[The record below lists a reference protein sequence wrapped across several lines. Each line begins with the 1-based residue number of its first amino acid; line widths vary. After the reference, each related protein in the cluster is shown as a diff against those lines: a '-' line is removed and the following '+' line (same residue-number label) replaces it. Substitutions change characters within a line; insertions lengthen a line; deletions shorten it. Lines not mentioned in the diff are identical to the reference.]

1 MIATSPTYCPDCGGE
16 LGTVEFEDRDRD
28 YCSSCDQVWWRQSV
42 PTTSVTVRDDDS
54 VLLIQRSAGR
64 DAGRWDLPAGHPEYD
79 EPAREAA
86 ARELRE
92 ETGLVADPED
102 LTLVGTVLS
111 EGPQANYRSINYRID
126 RAAVDGEVT
135 AGSDAADARFV
146 RVEAVRAGDVDVRKL
161 GRLRLRDAGILDE

>member
-1 MIATSPTYCPDCGGE
+1 MIATAPTYCPDCGSE
-16 LGTVEFEDRDRD
+16 LGTTEFEDRARD
-28 YCSSCDQVWWRQSV
+28 YCSSCDRILWRQSV
-42 PTTSVTVRDDDS
+42 PTTSVTVRDGDR
-54 VLLIQRSAGR
+54 VLLIQRGGGR

-92 ETGLVADPED
+92 ETGLVADPDD

-111 EGPQANYRSINYRID
+111 EGPRATYRSINYRID
-126 RAAVDGEVT
+126 SVAVDGDVA

-146 RVEAVRAGDVDVRKL
+146 SVAAIRDDEVDVREL
-161 GRLRLRDAGILDE
+161 GRLRLRDSGVLER